1 MKRVARK
8 AKNVKRKERRFQA
21 QRKTLES
28 VNAQYRAQVDE
39 LERNINHVIRQIK
52 IVYANAERDDR
63 DAAKLQV
70 REQKT
75 LDELKVFLRHLL
87 EYIQWT
93 RRTMRNYH
101 ILFHTRPD
109 NVFAAKT

>member
-1 MKRVARK
+1 MHAAWPCRT
-8 AKNVKRKERRFQA
+8 RRLGLTPSA
-21 QRKTLES
+21 LRC
-28 VNAQYRAQVDE
+28 
-39 LERNINHVIRQIK
+39 
-52 IVYANAERDDR
+52 ANAERDDR

-109 NVFAAKT
+109 NVFAAKTRKLMNKIRSVL